1 MKIVLQRVSE
11 ANVVV
16 DGETIGKINKGVL
29 LLVGFGQE
37 NPSPDMSKAIDKL
50 LNLRIF
56 ENQDGKLDLS
66 ITDIGGEL
74 LVVPQFTLLAKTH
87 KGRRPDFGGAMAPD
101 QATEMFD
108 QFVDKLQQNTNL
120 KVQTGQFGADMK
132 VSLCNDGPLTLILD
146 Y

>member
-11 ANVVV
+11 ASVVV
-16 DGETIGKINKGVL
+16 AGETIGQINKGIV

-37 NPSPDMSKAIDKL
+37 NPSPDMTKAIDKL

-56 ENQDGKLDLS
+56 ENQEGKLDQS
-66 ITDIGGEL
+66 TSDIHGEI

-87 KGRRPDFGGAMAPD
+87 KGRRPDFGSAMAPD
-101 QATEMFD
+101 QASKMFD
-108 QFVDKLQQNTNL
+108 QFVEKLRKATDL
-120 KVQTGQFGADMK
+120 KVQTGRFGADMK

>member
-1 MKIVLQRVSE
+1 M
-11 ANVVV
+11 VVA
-16 DGETIGKINKGVL
+16 GETIGQINKGIV

-37 NPSPDMSKAIDKL
+37 NPSPDMTKAIDKL

-56 ENQDGKLDLS
+56 ENQEGKLDQS
-66 ITDIGGEL
+66 TSDIHGEI

-87 KGRRPDFGGAMAPD
+87 KGRRPDFGAAMAPD
-101 QATEMFD
+101 QASKMFD
-108 QFVDKLQQNTNL
+108 QFVEKLRKATDL
-120 KVQTGQFGADMK
+120 KVQTGRFGADMK